1 MLSRQGIGA
10 WCFGVQIAVL
20 ETNAIV
26 ANHNPDHGGADQ
38 LRRFAM
44 EQSGDAAR
52 GESLFF
58 DPRGLNC
65 VQCHSVGGRGTS
77 TIGPD
82 LTGLAL
88 KYDRAELIRS
98 VLEPS
103 SRIAIGYQ
111 PVVVA
116 TRDGKV
122 HSGVV
127 RAETQ
132 AELELAD
139 SDAKITRIPKS
150 KIQERRV
157 GDVSIMP
164 ARLVETLSPVEF
176 ADLISFLSSL
186 KRGSNPT
193 ATLSSKPGP

>member
-1 MLSRQGIGA
+1 MS
-10 WCFGVQIAVL
+10 
-20 ETNAIV
+20 
-26 ANHNPDHGGADQ
+26 P
-38 LRRFAM
+38 
-44 EQSGDAAR
+44 
-52 GESLFF
+52 
-58 DPRGLNC
+58 
-65 VQCHSVGGRGTS
+65 
-77 TIGPD
+77 
-82 LTGLAL
+82 
-88 KYDRAELIRS
+88 
-98 VLEPS
+98 PS
-103 SRIAIGYQ
+103 
-111 PVVVA
+111 
-116 TRDGKV
+116 DGKV

-164 ARLVETLSPVEF
+164 ARLVETLSPVAF

-193 ATLSSKPGP
+193 ATLSTKPGP